1 MKQEANSKVIWFLVY
16 AFGIPLICVLL
27 MENIVA
33 CKNGMLNLLLYGI
46 EGASP
51 FLAAIFVVLH
61 AGGGTGLKSYLTKK
75 YRVSFHKKYILF
87 AFLIPFT
94 ILTSAK
100 AVTYLMSINNQ
111 MIRIPSSRKLLI
123 ISFALI
129 AEELGWRG
137 YLQEKIESKI
147 GEIFTPFV
155 VGIIWTLWH
164 YHFFLLGTMEIPI
177 IIFAYGCI
185 AESYGYFV
193 ITKLS
198 NGNVIPASI
207 WHFVGNLFFNL
218 YLFDPKWNNGNTLPY
233 IIASVFYSLNIVIF
247 ILYRKREK
255 KNTALFNSR
264 SNIK

>member
-1 MKQEANSKVIWFLVY
+1 MKQKASKQVGVFLGY
-16 AFGIPLICVLL
+16 AFGIPLCCVLL
-27 MENIVA
+27 MQNIGV
-33 CKNGMLNLLLYGI
+33 CKSGVLNFLLYAI

-51 FLAAIFVVLH
+51 CLAAIFSVLNE
-61 AGGGTGLKSYLTKK
+61 GGRTGLKGYLSKK
-75 YRVSFHKKYILF
+75 YRVEFPKKYIFF
-87 AFLIPFT
+87 ALLIPLI

-100 AVTYLMSINNQ
+100 AVTYLTAYNNQ
-111 MIRIPSSRKLLI
+111 FVKIPSSKKLFI
-123 ISFALI
+123 ISFAFI

-147 GEIFTPFV
+147 GEIFVPFV

-177 IIFAYGCI
+177 FIFLYGCI

-207 WHFVGNLFFNL
+207 WHFAGNLFFNL
-218 YLFDPKWNNGNTLPY
+218 YSFNPNWNNGNPLPY
-233 IIASVFYSLNIVIF
+233 IIANIFYSLNIVIF
-247 ILYRKREK
+247 ILYRKRMK
-255 KNTALFNSR
+255 SF
-264 SNIK
+264 